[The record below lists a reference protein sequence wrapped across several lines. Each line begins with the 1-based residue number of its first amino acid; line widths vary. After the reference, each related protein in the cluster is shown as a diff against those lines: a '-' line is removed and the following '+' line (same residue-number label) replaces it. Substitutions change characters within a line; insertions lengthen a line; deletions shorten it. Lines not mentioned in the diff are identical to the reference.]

1 MFKTIKNIIYLSNI
15 KKIFIFL
22 NIAGI
27 IVLTALEIVSF
38 GSVYPFLD
46 FVINKN
52 NNLNLLGLD
61 KFNHQSILFLL
72 LIIIFLV
79 FLIKNIFI
87 ISFSYWQ
94 KKILYSKQWEF
105 SNLLFKKYL
114 DSNTLLNKHTSEIQ
128 TNIGLSYKTP

>member
-79 FLIKNIFI
+79 S
-87 ISFSYWQ
+87 ISY
-94 KKILYSKQWEF
+94 
-105 SNLLFKKYL
+105 KKYF
-114 DSNTLLNKHTSEIQ
+114 
-128 TNIGLSYKTP
+128 YYFV